1 MNRMIKKNCWL
12 LELASPMQF
21 CVSCLMDFCEE
32 DRYRKKKNKPAEI
45 VKGIGL
51 GEWGDKAIGT
61 EDVVGEQLSQ
71 KKLCWADGLE
81 D

>member
-51 GEWGDKAIGT
+51 GE
-61 EDVVGEQLSQ
+61 
-71 KKLCWADGLE
+71 
-81 D
+81 